1 MSGRRGRKSL
11 STEDKQIWSK
21 VAATL
26 TPLKTTRPLE
36 PDPDLEHELSLAEE
50 MARAGIAMT
59 DAGQGAGTAETAIRT
74 PARPK
79 GPPPLAPLERRVRQ
93 KIVRGMRSFDARID
107 LHGMTQHEAHDQ
119 LRGFLHVAYQR
130 GHVIVLV
137 ITGKGGRGMNGSSSA
152 GHGTPYMDERGILR
166 RVVPQWLA
174 MADLR
179 HIVLGFEE
187 AHLTHGGS
195 GALYVRL
202 RKRKA

>member
-1 MSGRRGRKSL
+1 MSGRRGRKDL
-11 STEDKQIWSK
+11 STEDRQIWSK

-50 MARAGIAMT
+50 MARAGISMT
-59 DAGQGAGTAETAIRT
+59 GAGQDAGAPETAIRS
-74 PARPK
+74 PAQPK

-93 KIVRGMRSFDARID
+93 KIVRGIRSFDARID

-137 ITGKGGRGMNGSSSA
+137 ITGKGGRSGRESA
-152 GHGTPYMDERGILR
+152 SGHGAPYMDERGILR

-202 RKRKA
+202 RRRKV

>member
-1 MSGRRGRKSL
+1 MSGRRGRKDL
-11 STEDKQIWSK
+11 STEDRQIWSK

-59 DAGQGAGTAETAIRT
+59 HAGQDAGTPETAIRS
-74 PARPK
+74 PAQPK

-93 KIVRGMRSFDARID
+93 KLVRGIRSFDARID

-137 ITGKGGRGMNGSSSA
+137 ITGKGGRSGRDSGSGRGA
-152 GHGTPYMDERGILR
+152 PYMDERGILR

-202 RKRKA
+202 RKRKV

>member
-1 MSGRRGRKSL
+1 MSGRRGRKDL
-11 STEDKQIWSK
+11 STEDRQVWSK

-59 DAGQGAGTAETAIRT
+59 GAGQDAGTPETAIRS
-74 PARPK
+74 PVQPK

-93 KIVRGMRSFDARID
+93 KIVRGIRSFDARID

-119 LRGFLHVAYQR
+119 LRGFLHIAYQR

-137 ITGKGGRGMNGSSSA
+137 ITGKGGRTGRDSGA
-152 GHGTPYMDERGILR
+152 GHGAPYMDERGILR

-202 RKRKA
+202 RKRKV

>member
-1 MSGRRGRKSL
+1 MSGRRGRNKGL
-11 STEDKQIWSK
+11 STEDRQIWSK

-59 DAGQGAGTAETAIRT
+59 GAGQDAGAPETAIRS
-74 PARPK
+74 PAQPK

-107 LHGMTQHEAHDQ
+107 LHGLTQHEAHDR
-119 LRGFLHVAYQR
+119 LRGFLHLAYQR

-137 ITGKGGRGMNGSSSA
+137 ITGKGGRNGPGS
-152 GHGTPYMDERGILR
+152 GHGAPYMDERGILR

>member
-1 MSGRRGRKSL
+1 MSGRRGRNKGL
-11 STEDKQIWSK
+11 STEDRQIWSK

-59 DAGQGAGTAETAIRT
+59 GAGQDAGAPETAIRS
-74 PARPK
+74 PAQPK

-107 LHGMTQHEAHDQ
+107 LHGLTQHEAHDR
-119 LRGFLHVAYQR
+119 LRGFLHLAYQR

-137 ITGKGGRGMNGSSSA
+137 ITGKGGRSGPGS
-152 GHGTPYMDERGILR
+152 GHGAPYMDERGILR